1 MAIFSIKRQIFY
13 MILILLAKFSKLDEN
28 IYRLP
33 IGLYNALEESNEKDL
48 IETIFHNFIYVN
60 LSIGTPPQ
68 IIPFHIDIN
77 SQTFYV
83 SKKFFNRTASSTY
96 EQISKNETSYYHE
109 NVITGFNS
117 KDVLEINGIKK
128 KINFIFETKHDKDND
143 LGCLGLLIPTKL
155 HTDTYPF
162 SRSLIQAGFMKS
174 FIWTLK
180 FNNNLN
186 VLDMIYVEEEE
197 NDIIG
202 ELIIGDDPHNYE
214 QNKIIYNESRYM
226 KSNAIWSEK
235 EINWDIFFDSIYLTF
250 KDNQTKS
257 NKEKNNKIYIHGNHQ
272 VVLNPDIGFIVGP
285 TEFYHIINLNFFE
298 KYKNVCNQYRIK
310 NTLFRVLE
318 CKNTDFFN
326 VSSFPN
332 ISFELKNMTFTLTY
346 KDLFLFDTKLNKYI
360 FLILQ
365 EGYIG
370 NWVLGRIFFRK
381 YQFSFNEHEK
391 TIGYY
396 LPVNDSNKEILNFDK
411 NTIIKYIVYFLQ
423 IIFIIAL
430 ILFVLFEFYT
440 KCHSSKR
447 KKRINELEEDNF
459 SNENLLKANEL

>member
-1 MAIFSIKRQIFY
+1 MVAFSIKRQISF
-13 MILILLAKFSKLDEN
+13 MILILLIKFSKLNEN

-33 IGLYNALEESNEKDL
+33 IGLYNALEESTEKDL
-48 IETIFHNFIYVN
+48 IKSIFHNFIYVN

-83 SKKFFNRTASSTY
+83 SKKFFNRSASSTY
-96 EQISKNETSYYHE
+96 EQISKNETTYYYE

-117 KDVLEINGIKK
+117 KDILEINGIKK
-128 KINFIFETKHDKDND
+128 KINFIFETRHDKSNE

-155 HTDTYPF
+155 QSEVYSF
-162 SRSLIQAGFMKS
+162 SRSLIQGGFIQS

-186 VLDMIYVEEEE
+186 ILDMIYIEEEE

-214 QNKIIYNESRYM
+214 ENKIIYNESLYL
-226 KSNAIWSEK
+226 KSNAIWSEN
-235 EINWDIFFDSIYLTF
+235 EINWDIFFNSIYLTF
-250 KDNQTKS
+250 NENQTNLKNEKS
-257 NKEKNNKIYIHGNHQ
+257 HIIYVHGENQ

-285 TEFYHIINLNFFE
+285 TQFYHIIKLHFFD
-298 KYKNVCNQYRIK
+298 KYSSVCSQYRIE

-318 CKNTDFFN
+318 CKNTNNFN

-332 ISFELKNMTFTLTY
+332 ITFELRNVTFTLTY

-370 NWVLGRIFFRK
+370 NWILGRIFFSK
-381 YQFSFNEHEK
+381 YQFTFNELEK

-396 LPVNDSNKEILNFDK
+396 VPADDSKKEILNLDK
-411 NTIIKYIVYFLQ
+411 NKIIEYIVYILQ
-423 IIFIIAL
+423 IIFIFI
-430 ILFVLFEFYT
+430 IIIFTLFEFYT
-440 KCHSSKR
+440 KCHSSNR
-447 KKRINELEEDNF
+447 KKRLNELEEENI
-459 SNENLLKANEL
+459 SNENLLKEK